1 MIVDRRLGCSPPL
14 VRISAFAFKAAK
26 EFVGRRTIIM
36 EKKDPACNH
45 AVLLYVL
52 LGARYWADNAQPWL
66 FLLSCVGCPESCGRE
81 ESGLTRLSS

>member
-14 VRISAFAFKAAK
+14 VRISAFAFKAAN

-52 LGARYWADNAQPWL
+52 LGARYWAEMLSHAWL
-66 FLLSCVGCPESCGRE
+66 FLLSLVA
-81 ESGLTRLSS
+81 LKVAVN